1 MKGSYLGV
9 PKGML
14 KAFRSFGKKTEQKKI
29 FEYISL
35 ISFGRRFVVTKI
47 KVQKKELTEDL

>member
-47 KVQKKELTEDL
+47 KVQKKIN

>member
-1 MKGSYLGV
+1 MKGSHLCV

-14 KAFRSFGKKTEQKKI
+14 KAFRSFGKKTSQKKF

-35 ISFGRRFVVTKI
+35 ISFGRLFVVTKI
-47 KVQKKELTEDL
+47 KVQKKIN